1 MKLFMFVNVDW
12 FFLSHRLDI
21 AKQAAANE
29 VALTVFAEFT
39 SEHREKAHGNFL
51 FRRSPL
57 TRSSRSLM
65 SSVVEFWKTFQL
77 VRSKKPDLVHAV
89 TIKPIIFLGVICF
102 LLRVPFVASVSG
114 LGPAFSTTGLIGGI
128 RRHFV
133 MLLYKMIFCPRK
145 IRVIC
150 QSSHDAN
157 TLVDNGVCHHRKIVM
172 TQGSGVTLSEYGRDG
187 EVRADTIRVLMA
199 SRLLGDKGVREFC
212 SAAGA
217 IANKGAVN
225 VEFYLAGPVDMH
237 SPGAFSEKQILELCD
252 SNHVTFLG
260 NRADLKD
267 VLATT
272 DIFVLPS
279 YYAEGM
285 PKVLLE
291 AAASGCAVVTTDH
304 PGCRDAIVPEKTG
317 LLVVP
322 REVPSLANALMRLLQ
337 DRDLLVSMGK
347 ASRALAEERFSVAT
361 VIDTHYTVYSSL
373 TSGCVGG
380 RYE

>member
-1 MKLFMFVNVDW
+1 
-12 FFLSHRLDI
+12 
-21 AKQAAANE
+21 
-29 VALTVFAEFT
+29 
-39 SEHREKAHGNFL
+39 
-51 FRRSPL
+51 
-57 TRSSRSLM
+57 
-65 SSVVEFWKTFQL
+65 
-77 VRSKKPDLVHAV
+77 
-89 TIKPIIFLGVICF
+89 
-102 LLRVPFVASVSG
+102 
-114 LGPAFSTTGLIGGI
+114 
-128 RRHFV
+128 
-133 MLLYKMIFCPRK
+133 
-145 IRVIC
+145 
-150 QSSHDAN
+150 
-157 TLVDNGVCHHRKIVM
+157 M
-172 TQGSGVTLSEYGRDG
+172 TQGSGVEISEYGGNRR
-187 EVRADTIRVLMA
+187 VKSDTLKVLMA
-199 SRLLGDKGVREFC
+199 SRLLGNKGVREFC

-217 IANKGAVN
+217 IANEGAVD
-225 VEFYLAGPVDMH
+225 VEFYLAGPVDMD

-260 NRADLKD
+260 NRTDLND

-337 DRDLLVSMGK
+337 DRDLIASMGQ

-361 VIDTHYTVYSSL
+361 VIDTHYAVYSVLSSRYVGES
-373 TSGCVGG
+373 SG
-380 RYE
+380 